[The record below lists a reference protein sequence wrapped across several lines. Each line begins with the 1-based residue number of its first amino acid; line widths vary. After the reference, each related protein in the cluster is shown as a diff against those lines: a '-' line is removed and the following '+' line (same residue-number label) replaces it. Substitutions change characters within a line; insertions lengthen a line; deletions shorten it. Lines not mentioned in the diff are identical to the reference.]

1 MATEI
6 QLPTSPAAVVRRP
19 GNGGRRPKA
28 RTARTARQRPNFLGG
43 LGGWAWLAFIIIPV
57 YYVVVTSLKNQAGF
71 FTSNPMMPPTEPTL
85 DNYKLVLENDF
96 AKYFLNSL
104 IVTVGSVVPGLFVAF
119 MAAYAIVRGKGRFLN
134 WTNNL
139 FLLGLAIP
147 LHATIIPIY
156 WMITRAHLYDTLL
169 ALVLPSIA
177 FAIPIS
183 VLILSNF
190 MRDVPNELFE
200 SMRLDGCSD
209 WAMMWRLA
217 LPMTKPAVI
226 TVGIYNALHVW
237 NGFLFPLILTQSPS
251 TRVLPLSLW
260 TFQGEFSVN
269 IPAVLASVVLA
280 TLPLLVIYVIARRQL
295 LSGLTAGFSK

>member
-1 MATEI
+1 MASTT
-6 QLPTSPAAVVRRP
+6 QLPAAPEAPARPQAEPRQKSRRA
-19 GNGGRRPKA
+19 GRRRLNLP
-28 RTARTARQRPNFLGG
+28 GG
-43 LGGWAWLAFIIIPV
+43 LGGWLWLAVIVLPI

-71 FTSNPMMPPTEPTL
+71 FASNPMLPPAEPTL

-96 AKYFLNSL
+96 ARYFVNSMV
-104 IVTVGSVVPGLFVAF
+104 VTLGTVIPALFVSF
-119 MAAYAIVRGKGRFLN
+119 MAAYAIVRGRGRFVN

-169 ALVLPSIA
+169 ALILPSIA
-177 FAIPIS
+177 FAIPVS

-209 WAMMWRLA
+209 WAMLWRLA

-237 NGFLFPLILTQSPS
+237 NGFLFPLILTQSPA

-280 TLPLLVIYVIARRQL
+280 TLPLLVLYIVARRQL
-295 LSGLTAGFSK
+295 ISGLTAGFSK

>member
-1 MATEI
+1 MASTT
-6 QLPTSPAAVVRRP
+6 QLPAAPEAPALTHAAPRQNSRRAGRRRP
-19 GNGGRRPKA
+19 NLPGS
-28 RTARTARQRPNFLGG
+28 
-43 LGGWAWLAFIIIPV
+43 LGGWLWLAVIVLPI

-71 FTSNPMMPPTEPTL
+71 FATNPMLPPAEPTL
-85 DNYKLVLENDF
+85 DNYRLVLENDF
-96 AKYFLNSL
+96 ARYFLNSVV
-104 IVTVGSVVPGLFVAF
+104 VTLGTVIPALFVSF
-119 MAAYAIVRGKGRFLN
+119 MAAYAIVRGKGRFVN

-169 ALVLPSIA
+169 ALILPSIA
-177 FAIPIS
+177 FAIPVS

-209 WAMMWRLA
+209 WAMLWRLA

-237 NGFLFPLILTQSPS
+237 NGFLFPLILTQSPA

-280 TLPLLVIYVIARRQL
+280 TLPLLVLYIVARRQL
-295 LSGLTAGFSK
+295 ISGLTAGFSK

>member
-1 MATEI
+1 MASTT
-6 QLPTSPAAVVRRP
+6 QLPAAPDAPAITHAAPRQNSKRAGRRRP
-19 GNGGRRPKA
+19 NLAGS
-28 RTARTARQRPNFLGG
+28 
-43 LGGWAWLAFIIIPV
+43 LGGWLWLAVIVLPI
-57 YYVVVTSLKNQAGF
+57 YYVVITSLKNQAGF
-71 FTSNPMMPPTEPTL
+71 FTTNPMLPPTEPTL

-96 AKYFLNSL
+96 ARYFLNSVV
-104 IVTVGSVVPGLFVAF
+104 VTLGTVIPALFVSF
-119 MAAYAIVRGKGRFLN
+119 MAAYAIVRGKGRFVN

-169 ALVLPSIA
+169 ALILPSIA
-177 FAIPIS
+177 FAIPVS

-209 WAMMWRLA
+209 WAMLWRLA

-237 NGFLFPLILTQSPS
+237 NGFLFPLILTQSPA

-280 TLPLLVIYVIARRQL
+280 TLPLLVLYIVARRQL
-295 LSGLTAGFSK
+295 ISGLTAGFSK

>member
-19 GNGGRRPKA
+19 GSAGR

-71 FTSNPMMPPTEPTL
+71 FSSNPMMPPTEPTL

-96 AKYFLNSL
+96 AKYFMNSL

-280 TLPLLVIYVIARRQL
+280 TLPLLVIYVVARRQL

>member
-1 MATEI
+1 MASTT
-6 QLPTSPAAVVRRP
+6 QLPVAPEAPALTRAAPRQNTRRAGRRRP
-19 GNGGRRPKA
+19 NLP
-28 RTARTARQRPNFLGG
+28 GG
-43 LGGWAWLAFIIIPV
+43 LGGWLWLAVIVLPI
-57 YYVVVTSLKNQAGF
+57 YYVVITSLKNQAGF
-71 FTSNPMMPPTEPTL
+71 FATNPMLPPAEPTL

-96 AKYFLNSL
+96 ARYFLNSVV
-104 IVTVGSVVPGLFVAF
+104 VTLGTVIPALFVSF

-169 ALVLPSIA
+169 ALILPSIA
-177 FAIPIS
+177 FAIPVS

-209 WAMMWRLA
+209 WAMLWRLA

-237 NGFLFPLILTQSPS
+237 NGFLFPLILTQSPA

-280 TLPLLVIYVIARRQL
+280 TLPLLVLYIVARRQL
-295 LSGLTAGFSK
+295 ISGLTAGFSK

>member
-1 MATEI
+1 MASTT
-6 QLPTSPAAVVRRP
+6 QLPIPPSPATSSIAAKPVTRTKGP
-19 GNGGRRPKA
+19 G
-28 RTARTARQRPNFLGG
+28 RQRPNLLGG
-43 LGGWAWLAFIIIPV
+43 LGGWLWLAIIIVPI
-57 YYVVVTSLKNQAGF
+57 YYVVITSFKNQAGF
-71 FTSNPMMPPTEPTL
+71 FTSNPMLPASEPTL
-85 DNYKLVLENDF
+85 DNYQLVLDNNF
-96 AKYFLNSL
+96 VRYFTNSL
-104 IVTVGSVVPGLFVAF
+104 IVTLGTVLPALLVSF
-119 MAAYAIVRGKGRFLN
+119 MAAYAIVRGKGRFLSL
-134 WTNNL
+134 TNNL

-169 ALVLPSIA
+169 ALILPSVA
-177 FAIPIS
+177 FAIPVS
-183 VLILSNF
+183 VLFLSNF

-237 NGFLFPLILTQSPS
+237 NGFLFPLILTQSPA

-269 IPAVLASVVLA
+269 IPAILASVVLA
-280 TLPLLVIYVIARRQL
+280 TLPLLVIYVVARRQL

>member
-1 MATEI
+1 MASTT
-6 QLPTSPAAVVRRP
+6 QLPIPPSPAAGSVAAKPVTRTKGP
-19 GNGGRRPKA
+19 G
-28 RTARTARQRPNFLGG
+28 RQRPNLLGG
-43 LGGWAWLAFIIIPV
+43 LGGWLWLAVIIIPI
-57 YYVVVTSLKNQAGF
+57 YYVVITSFKNQAGF
-71 FTSNPMMPPTEPTL
+71 FASNPMIPASEPTL
-85 DNYKLVLENDF
+85 DNYQLVLENDF
-96 AKYFLNSL
+96 IRYFTNSL
-104 IVTVGSVVPGLFVAF
+104 IVTLGTVLPALVVSF
-119 MAAYAIVRGKGRFLN
+119 MAAYAIVRGKSRFLSL
-134 WTNNL
+134 TNNL

-156 WMITRAHLYDTLL
+156 WMITKAHLYDTLL
-169 ALVLPSIA
+169 ALILPSVA
-177 FAIPIS
+177 FAIPVS

-237 NGFLFPLILTQSPS
+237 NGFLFPLILTQSPA

-269 IPAVLASVVLA
+269 IPAILASVVLA
-280 TLPLLVIYVIARRQL
+280 TLPLLVVYVVARRQL

>member
-1 MATEI
+1 
-6 QLPTSPAAVVRRP
+6 
-19 GNGGRRPKA
+19 
-28 RTARTARQRPNFLGG
+28 
-43 LGGWAWLAFIIIPV
+43 
-57 YYVVVTSLKNQAGF
+57 
-71 FTSNPMMPPTEPTL
+71 MMPPTEPTL
-85 DNYKLVLENDF
+85 SNYKLVLEQDF
-96 AKYFLNSL
+96 VQYFANSL
-104 IVTVGSVVPGLFVAF
+104 IVTIGSVIPALLVSF
-119 MAAYAIVRGKGRFLN
+119 MAAYAIVRGSGWFIGS
-134 WTNNL
+134 TNKL

-156 WMITRAHLYDTLL
+156 WMITRAQMYDTLL
-169 ALVLPSIA
+169 ALILPSIA

-209 WAMMWRLA
+209 WTMMWRLA
-217 LPMTKPAVI
+217 LPLMRPAVV

-260 TFQGEFSVN
+260 TFQDEFTAN

-280 TLPLLVIYVIARRQL
+280 TLPLLVLYVVARRQL

>member
-1 MATEI
+1 MASAT
-6 QLPTSPAAVVRRP
+6 QLRVPPPQVTGAPAKAPVSRTKTRRW
-19 GNGGRRPKA
+19 
-28 RTARTARQRPNFLGG
+28 QRLNLLGG
-43 LGGWAWLAFIIIPV
+43 AGGWIWLAIIIIPI
-57 YYVVVTSLKNQAGF
+57 YYVVVTSFKNQAGF
-71 FTSNPMMPPTEPTL
+71 FTSNPMLPATEPTL
-85 DNYKLVLENDF
+85 DNYQLVLENDF
-96 AKYFLNSL
+96 VKYFTNSV
-104 IVTVGSVVPGLFVAF
+104 IVTLGTVLPALLVSF
-119 MAAYAIVRGKGRFLN
+119 MAAYAIVRGRSRFLS

-156 WMITRAHLYDTLL
+156 WMITKAHLYDTLL
-169 ALVLPSIA
+169 ALILPSVA
-177 FAIPIS
+177 FAIPVS

-269 IPAVLASVVLA
+269 IPAILASVVLA
-280 TLPLLVIYVIARRQL
+280 TLPLLVIYVVARRQL

>member
-1 MATEI
+1 MASTT
-6 QLPTSPAAVVRRP
+6 QLPAAPEAPVLTHATPRQNSRRAGRRRP
-19 GNGGRRPKA
+19 NLP
-28 RTARTARQRPNFLGG
+28 GG
-43 LGGWAWLAFIIIPV
+43 LGGWLWLAVIVLPI
-57 YYVVVTSLKNQAGF
+57 YYVVITSLKNQAGF
-71 FTSNPMMPPTEPTL
+71 FATNPMLPPAEPTL

-96 AKYFLNSL
+96 ARYFLNSVV
-104 IVTVGSVVPGLFVAF
+104 VTLGTVIPALFVSF
-119 MAAYAIVRGKGRFLN
+119 MAAYAIVRGKGRFVN

-169 ALVLPSIA
+169 ALILPSIA
-177 FAIPIS
+177 FAIPVS

-209 WAMMWRLA
+209 WAMLWRLA

-237 NGFLFPLILTQSPS
+237 NGFLFPLILTQSPA

-280 TLPLLVIYVIARRQL
+280 TLPLLVLYIVARRQL
-295 LSGLTAGFSK
+295 ISGLTAGFTK

>member
-1 MATEI
+1 MASTT
-6 QLPTSPAAVVRRP
+6 QLPPAPEAPAFTPATPRQSSSRARRRRP
-19 GNGGRRPKA
+19 NLP
-28 RTARTARQRPNFLGG
+28 GG
-43 LGGWAWLAFIIIPV
+43 LGGWLWLAVIVLPI
-57 YYVVVTSLKNQAGF
+57 YYVVITSLKNQAGF
-71 FTSNPMMPPTEPTL
+71 FTTNPMLPPTEPTL

-96 AKYFLNSL
+96 ARYFLNSV
-104 IVTVGSVVPGLFVAF
+104 IVTLGTVIPALFVSF
-119 MAAYAIVRGKGRFLN
+119 MAAYAIVRGNGRFVN

-156 WMITRAHLYDTLL
+156 WMITHAHLYDTLL
-169 ALVLPSIA
+169 ALILPSIA
-177 FAIPIS
+177 FAIPVS

-209 WAMMWRLA
+209 WAMLWRLA

-237 NGFLFPLILTQSPS
+237 NGFLFPLILTQSPA

-280 TLPLLVIYVIARRQL
+280 TLPLLVLYIVARRQL
-295 LSGLTAGFSK
+295 ISGLTAGFSK

>member
-1 MATEI
+1 M
-6 QLPTSPAAVVRRP
+6 LPAS
-19 GNGGRRPKA
+19 
-28 RTARTARQRPNFLGG
+28 
-43 LGGWAWLAFIIIPV
+43 
-57 YYVVVTSLKNQAGF
+57 
-71 FTSNPMMPPTEPTL
+71 EPTL
-85 DNYKLVLENDF
+85 DNYQLVLDNNF
-96 AKYFLNSL
+96 VRYFTNSL
-104 IVTVGSVVPGLFVAF
+104 IVTLGTVLPALLVSF
-119 MAAYAIVRGKGRFLN
+119 MAAYAIVRGKGRFLSL
-134 WTNNL
+134 TNNL

-169 ALVLPSIA
+169 ALILPSVA
-177 FAIPIS
+177 FAIPVS

-237 NGFLFPLILTQSPS
+237 NGFLFPLILTQSPA

-269 IPAVLASVVLA
+269 IPAILASVVLA
-280 TLPLLVIYVIARRQL
+280 TLPLLVIYVVARRQL

>member
-1 MATEI
+1 MASTT
-6 QLPTSPAAVVRRP
+6 QLPAAPATIPEKVTTRRRP
-19 GNGGRRPKA
+19 QRLGRS
-28 RTARTARQRPNFLGG
+28 RPNFLGG
-43 LGGWAWLAFIIIPV
+43 LGGWLWLAIIIVPV
-57 YYVVVTSLKNQAGF
+57 YYVVITSLKNQAGF
-71 FTSNPMMPPTEPTL
+71 FTSNPMLPPAEPTL

-96 AKYFLNSL
+96 AKYFTNSL
-104 IVTVGSVVPGLFVAF
+104 IVTVGSVIPALFVAF
-119 MAAYAIVRGKGRFLN
+119 MAAYAIVRGKGRFLS
-134 WTNNL
+134 WTNNV

-156 WMITRAHLYDTLL
+156 WMITKAHMYDTLL
-169 ALVLPSIA
+169 ALILPSIA
-177 FAIPIS
+177 FAIPVS

-237 NGFLFPLILTQSPS
+237 NGFLFPLILTQSPD

-280 TLPLLVIYVIARRQL
+280 TLPLLVIYVVARRQL

>member
-1 MATEI
+1 MASTT
-6 QLPTSPAAVVRRP
+6 QLPVPPAPAGSITAAPVTRTKRP
-19 GNGGRRPKA
+19 GRL
-28 RTARTARQRPNFLGG
+28 RPNLLGG
-43 LGGWAWLAFIIIPV
+43 LGGWLWLAIIIVPI
-57 YYVVVTSLKNQAGF
+57 YYVVITSFKNQAGF
-71 FTSNPMMPPTEPTL
+71 FTSNPMLPATEPTL
-85 DNYKLVLENDF
+85 DNYKLVLENNF
-96 AKYFLNSL
+96 VRYFTNSL
-104 IVTVGSVVPGLFVAF
+104 IVTLGTVLPALLVSF
-119 MAAYAIVRGKGRFLN
+119 MAAYAIVRGKSRFLSL
-134 WTNNL
+134 TNNL

-156 WMITRAHLYDTLL
+156 WMITRAHMYDTLL
-169 ALVLPSIA
+169 ALILPSVA
-177 FAIPIS
+177 FAIPVS

-237 NGFLFPLILTQSPS
+237 NGFLFPLILTQSPA

-269 IPAVLASVVLA
+269 IPAILASVVLA
-280 TLPLLVIYVIARRQL
+280 TLPLLVVYVVARRQL

>member
-19 GNGGRRPKA
+19 GSAGR

-71 FTSNPMMPPTEPTL
+71 FSSNPMMPPTEPTL
-85 DNYKLVLENDF
+85 GNYKLVLENDF
-96 AKYFLNSL
+96 AKYFMNSL

-280 TLPLLVIYVIARRQL
+280 TLPLLVIYVVARRQL

>member
-1 MATEI
+1 MASTT
-6 QLPTSPAAVVRRP
+6 QLPVPPVKQARRAAAAPQGAKALGRRRP
-19 GNGGRRPKA
+19 NI
-28 RTARTARQRPNFLGG
+28 LGG
-43 LGGWAWLAFIIIPV
+43 LGGWLWLAVIILPI
-57 YYVVVTSLKNQAGF
+57 YYVVITSLKNQAGF
-71 FTSNPMMPPTEPTL
+71 FTSNPMLPPTEPTL
-85 DNYKLVLENDF
+85 DNYALVLENDF
-96 AKYFLNSL
+96 VRYFANSVV
-104 IVTVGSVVPGLFVAF
+104 VTLGSVIPALVVSF
-119 MAAYAIVRGKGRFLN
+119 MAAYAIVRGKSRFLS

-169 ALVLPSIA
+169 ALILPSIA
-177 FAIPIS
+177 FSIPIS

-217 LPMTKPAVI
+217 LPMTRPAVV
-226 TVGIYNALHVW
+226 TVGIYNALGIW
-237 NGFLFPLILTQSPS
+237 NGFLFPLILTQSPA

-280 TLPLLVIYVIARRQL
+280 TLPLLVLYVVARRQL

>member
-1 MATEI
+1 MASTT
-6 QLPTSPAAVVRRP
+6 QLPIPPSSATSSVAAKPDPRTKGP
-19 GNGGRRPKA
+19 GRL
-28 RTARTARQRPNFLGG
+28 RPNLAGG
-43 LGGWAWLAFIIIPV
+43 LGGWLWLAIIIVPI
-57 YYVVVTSLKNQAGF
+57 YYVVITSFKNQAGF
-71 FTSNPMMPPTEPTL
+71 FTSNPMLPATEPTL
-85 DNYKLVLENDF
+85 DNYKLVLENNF
-96 AKYFLNSL
+96 VTYFTNSL
-104 IVTVGSVVPGLFVAF
+104 IVTLGTVLPALLVSF
-119 MAAYAIVRGKGRFLN
+119 MAAYAIVRGKGRFLSL
-134 WTNNL
+134 TNNL

-169 ALVLPSIA
+169 ALILPSVA
-177 FAIPIS
+177 FAIPVS

-237 NGFLFPLILTQSPS
+237 NGFLFPLILTQSPA

-269 IPAVLASVVLA
+269 IPAILASVVLA
-280 TLPLLVIYVIARRQL
+280 TLPLLVIYVVARRQL

>member
-1 MATEI
+1 MASTT
-6 QLPTSPAAVVRRP
+6 QLPAAPGAPVLPQATPRPNTRRAGRRRP
-19 GNGGRRPKA
+19 NLP
-28 RTARTARQRPNFLGG
+28 GG
-43 LGGWAWLAFIIIPV
+43 LGGWLWLAVIVLPI
-57 YYVVVTSLKNQAGF
+57 YYVVITSLKNQAGF
-71 FTSNPMMPPTEPTL
+71 FTTNPMLPAAEPTL

-96 AKYFLNSL
+96 ARYFLNSVV
-104 IVTVGSVVPGLFVAF
+104 VTLGTVIPALFVSF
-119 MAAYAIVRGKGRFLN
+119 MAAYAIVRGKGRFVN

-169 ALVLPSIA
+169 ALILPSIA
-177 FAIPIS
+177 FAIPVS

-209 WAMMWRLA
+209 WAMLWRLA

-237 NGFLFPLILTQSPS
+237 NGFLFPLILTQSPA

-280 TLPLLVIYVIARRQL
+280 TLPLLVLYIVARRQL
-295 LSGLTAGFSK
+295 ISGLTAGFSK

>member
-1 MATEI
+1 MASTT
-6 QLPTSPAAVVRRP
+6 QLPIPPSPAAGTIAAKPAPRTQGP
-19 GNGGRRPKA
+19 G
-28 RTARTARQRPNFLGG
+28 RQRPNLLGG
-43 LGGWAWLAFIIIPV
+43 LGGWLWLAIIIVPI
-57 YYVVVTSLKNQAGF
+57 YYVVITSFKNQAGF
-71 FTSNPMMPPTEPTL
+71 FTSNPMLPATEPTL
-85 DNYKLVLENDF
+85 DNYKLVLENNF
-96 AKYFLNSL
+96 VQYFTNSL
-104 IVTVGSVVPGLFVAF
+104 IVTLGTVLPALLVSF
-119 MAAYAIVRGKGRFLN
+119 MAAYAIVRGRSRFLSL
-134 WTNNL
+134 TNNL

-169 ALVLPSIA
+169 ALILPSVA
-177 FAIPIS
+177 FAIPVS

-190 MRDVPNELFE
+190 LRDVPNELFE

-280 TLPLLVIYVIARRQL
+280 TLPLLVIYVVARRQL